1 MHWRCSGHDN
11 AFWHSELRFCVFFTV
26 FVLIATEERIERLRY
41 KNEGLNEAIKA
52 QIINKSEK

>member
-1 MHWRCSGHDN
+1 MIMHFGTRT
-11 AFWHSELRFCVFFTV
+11 FELRSCVFFTV

-52 QIINKSEK
+52 EIINKSEK